1 MNSKQIVLSVL
12 FTTIKF
18 VIGVA
23 IVIVIYRGS
32 MMAYDYGYRVFAEGA
47 MAAGDGQAVTVYIPE
62 GASVGEIGEILQSN
76 GLINDAK
83 LFYLQNLVSAHRN
96 SLKPGVYELRTNMDA
111 FEIMEALDVEEETEE

>member
-1 MNSKQIVLSVL
+1 MNSKQIIVSVL
-12 FTTIKF
+12 MTTIKF
-18 VIGVA
+18 VIGV
-23 IVIVIYRGS
+23 VIVIAIYRGA
-32 MMAYDYGYRVFAEGA
+32 MIAYDYGYRIFAEGP
-47 MAAGDGQAVTVYIPE
+47 MGAGDGQAVTVYIPE
-62 GASVGEIGEILQSN
+62 GASVGEIGDILQSN